1 MNYCRTFLLIGCL
14 CLLAACGKT
23 GPAPVDAR
31 DLDPFADGALCAWH
45 TGDPE
50 AGRELFERPVLAGTG
65 GCTTCHSLEPN
76 VKLVGP
82 TLYGVAATAASRH
95 EGVTA
100 PNYLYLSIMA
110 PNQFVVD
117 GFPAGIMPDG
127 YATEL
132 SEEEVTNLVTF
143 LMTQN
148 PVE

>member
-1 MNYCRTFLLIGCL
+1 MSYWKTLLLIGSL
-14 CLLAACGKT
+14 CLLAACGKM

-31 DLDPFADGALCAWH
+31 DLPPFAEGALCAWH

-50 AGRELFERPVLAGTG
+50 AGREIFERPVLAGTG

-76 VKLVGP
+76 VRLVGP
-82 TLYGVAATAASRH
+82 SLYGVAATASARH
-95 EGVTA
+95 ESITP

-117 GFPAGIMPDG
+117 GFPAGIMPDN